1 MQLCIIKVLFYLT
14 LRSHGFLKSQDMPGL
29 VKFPFAKRKNLLVM
43 TFCIGF
49 EPIIPSSPKILIL
62 GTMPSVASIDE
73 AFYYAHPR
81 NAFWPIIASLVSRS
95 LVSIDDKQQACNEKG
110 ILLWDVLQS
119 CQRPGSLDSAIKQP
133 LANDF
138 ESLFQTYPQLKTI
151 AFNGQ
156 AAEKLFKK
164 EVLKKQIL
172 PKELGFITLPSTS
185 PAYAAITF
193 EDKRLLWQEKLSK
206 LL

>member
-1 MQLCIIKVLFYLT
+1 MSVC
-14 LRSHGFLKSQDMPGL
+14 RGFK
-29 VKFPFAKRKNLLVM
+29 
-43 TFCIGF
+43 
-49 EPIIPSSPKILIL
+49 PIIPESPKIMIL
-62 GTMPSVASIDE
+62 GTMPSVVSLDQ
-73 AFYYAHPR
+73 AFYYSHPR
-81 NAFWPIIASLVSRS
+81 NAFWPIMASLVSRS
-95 LVSIDDKQQACNEKG
+95 LGSIDDKRQACEERG

-119 CQRPGSLDSAIKQP
+119 CQRRGSLDSAIEQP

-138 ESLFQTYPQLKTI
+138 ESLLQAFPALKII

-164 EVLKKQIL
+164 EVIKKQIL
-172 PKELGFITLPSTS
+172 PKELVFITLPSTS

-193 EDKRLLWQEKLSK
+193 EDKRLLWQEKLSN

>member
-1 MQLCIIKVLFYLT
+1 
-14 LRSHGFLKSQDMPGL
+14 
-29 VKFPFAKRKNLLVM
+29 
-43 TFCIGF
+43 
-49 EPIIPSSPKILIL
+49 
-62 GTMPSVASIDE
+62 MPSVVSIDQ

-81 NAFWPIIASLVSRS
+81 NAFWPIIASLVSRN
-95 LVSIDDKQQACNEKG
+95 LVSIADKRQACEEKG

-119 CQRPGSLDSAIKQP
+119 CQRPGSLDSAIQQP
-133 LANDF
+133 RANDF
-138 ESLFQTYPQLKTI
+138 ESLLQQFPLLKTI

-164 EVLKKQIL
+164 EVLKKQSL
-172 PKELGFITLPSTS
+172 SKELVFITLPSTS

>member
-1 MQLCIIKVLFYLT
+1 
-14 LRSHGFLKSQDMPGL
+14 
-29 VKFPFAKRKNLLVM
+29 M

-49 EPIIPSSPKILIL
+49 EPIIPSVPKILIL
-62 GTMPSVASIDE
+62 GTMPSVVSIDQ

-81 NAFWPIIASLVSRS
+81 NAFWPIIASLAARS
-95 LVSIDDKQQACNEKG
+95 LMSEEDKRQACEDKG

-119 CQRPGSLDSAIKQP
+119 CQRPGSLDSAIQQP
-133 LANDF
+133 EANDF
-138 ESLFQTYPQLKTI
+138 ESLLQVFPLLKTI

-164 EVLKKQIL
+164 EVLKKQSL
-172 PKELGFITLPSTS
+172 PKELIFITLPSTS
-185 PAYAAITF
+185 PAYAALTL
-193 EDKRLLWQEKLSK
+193 EDKRLLWQEKLSD

>member
-1 MQLCIIKVLFYLT
+1 
-14 LRSHGFLKSQDMPGL
+14 
-29 VKFPFAKRKNLLVM
+29 M

-62 GTMPSVASIDE
+62 GTMPSVVSIDQ

-81 NAFWPIIASLVSRS
+81 NAFWPIIASLVSKS
-95 LVSIDDKQQACNEKG
+95 LVSADDKRQACEDKG

-119 CQRPGSLDSAIKQP
+119 CQRPGSLDSAIQQP
-133 LANDF
+133 IANDF
-138 ESLFQTYPQLKTI
+138 ESLLQVFPLLKTI

-164 EVLKKQIL
+164 EVLKKQSL
-172 PKELGFITLPSTS
+172 PKELIFITLPSTS
-185 PAYAAITF
+185 PAYAALTL
-193 EDKRLLWQEKLSK
+193 EDKRLLWQEKLSD

>member
-1 MQLCIIKVLFYLT
+1 
-14 LRSHGFLKSQDMPGL
+14 
-29 VKFPFAKRKNLLVM
+29 M
-43 TFCIGF
+43 TFCTGF
-49 EPIIPSSPKILIL
+49 NPIIPTKPKVLIL
-62 GTMPSVASIDE
+62 GTMPSVVSIE
-73 AFYYAHPR
+73 QTFYYAHPR
-81 NAFWPIIASLVSRS
+81 NAFWPIIASQIGRPLN
-95 LVSIDDKQQACNEKG
+95 SIEDKKQACDELG

-119 CQRPGSLDSAIKQP
+119 CQRPGSLDSAIQQP

-138 ESLFQTYPQLKTI
+138 ESLFKPFSQLKTI

-164 EVLKKQIL
+164 EVLKKQNL
-172 PKELGFITLPSTS
+172 PQDLVLITLPSTS

>member
-1 MQLCIIKVLFYLT
+1 M
-14 LRSHGFLKSQDMPGL
+14 
-29 VKFPFAKRKNLLVM
+29 M
-43 TFCIGF
+43 TFCLGF

-62 GTMPSVASIDE
+62 GTMPSVVSIDQ

-81 NAFWPIIASLVSRS
+81 NVFWPIIESLVLRR
-95 LVSIDDKQQACNEKG
+95 LPTVNDKRQACEEKD

-119 CQRPGSLDSAIKQP
+119 CQRPGSLDSAIQKP

-138 ESLFQTYPQLKTI
+138 ESLLKPYPHLKTI

-164 EVLKKQIL
+164 EVLKKQHL
-172 PKELGFITLPSTS
+172 PKDLVFITLPSTS
-185 PAYAAITF
+185 PAYAAISF
-193 EDKRLLWQEKLSK
+193 EDKRLFWQEKLSN